1 MNPCEEFIKYW
12 EELDLSGPSYVHPQD
27 RHWLLQEKHNGKVTL
42 TAPETPREWVNER
55 RGSKFQL
62 GLLPMPYC
70 GDLRNADIII
80 CLLNP
85 GLSPADFYA
94 EKQELFHDRLVK
106 NIKQDAVSVAQYP
119 FMFLDPQWCWTAGYD
134 WWARK
139 LDGTIAE
146 AANVLKYD
154 WVEASQQLSTRMAV
168 IELFPYHSRIFS
180 LGAAHKKM
188 PSCIAAKKFV
198 HSLINDTNK
207 TIIVMRQRN
216 AWGLG
221 ELANRNCEL
230 IIYKDGEE
238 RGAHLSPN
246 SKGGKAILKRLLGGN
261 PLV

>member
-1 MNPCEEFIKYW
+1 MKPLEEFIQYW
-12 EELDLSGPSYVHPQD
+12 HELDFNKSPYIHPQD
-27 RHWLLQEKHNGKVTL
+27 RDWLLQEKH
-42 TAPETPREWVNER
+42 
-55 RGSKFQL
+55 GSKINMTVPSTPEQWVEEARGNKVQF

-94 EKQELFHDRLVK
+94 EKQEFFHDRLVK

-119 FMFLDPQWCWTAGYD
+119 FMFLDPHWCWTAGYH
-134 WWARK
+134 WWSRK

-146 AANVLKYD
+146 VANVLKYD
-154 WVEASQQLSTRMAV
+154 WLEASQKLSTRMAV

-188 PSCIAAKKFV
+188 PSCIAAKKYV
-198 HSLINDTNK
+198 HSLINDSNK
-207 TIIVMRQRN
+207 TVIVMRQTK

-221 ELANRNCEL
+221 ELADRNCEL

-246 SKGGKAILKRLLGGN
+246 SKGGKAILMSLLS
-261 PLV
+261 VKSAV